1 MPFSRAASRARR
13 RWHDRAPGLPWRS
26 RTDRVLGGLAGG
38 IAEWIGWSS
47 VLVRALLAFA
57 LVGSGFG
64 PVLYVGAAVL
74 LPESDR
80 SVPPEERGLRLP
92 QGRDLERSALAL
104 VVALGVTLLLR
115 VVGIWMGGDL
125 SWPAALAAAGVSLAW
140 SRTDEERR
148 AVWRS
153 RLVRLPGDPE
163 PVARTTASRRATAAR
178 LVAGAILFLVG
189 AGWVLGASDPGTVAP
204 VFVATMATAGG
215 VALLAGP
222 WVSGLWRDLA
232 AERRARIRTEERAE
246 VAAQLHDS
254 VLQTLALI
262 QRHPETTRSVARLAR
277 QQERSL
283 RAWLFADEA
292 PPADDDPEAALA
304 TTFAEQLRAAVH
316 DVEDHHEVAVEL
328 VVVGDLD
335 RDARTD
341 AVVGAAR
348 EAVANAA
355 RHSGA
360 DAVSV
365 FAEVTPEAVT
375 VFVRDRGEGFAVD
388 EVPEDRRGVRE
399 SIVGRLAR
407 HGGTATVTSA
417 PGEGTEVALELPRR
431 TVAR

>member
-1 MPFSRAASRARR
+1 MPFSRAAARR

-47 VLVRALLAFA
+47 VLVRALLAFV

-64 PVLYVGAAVL
+64 PVLYVGASVL

-80 SVPPEERGLRLP
+80 SVRPEDRSIRLP

-104 VVALGVTLLLR
+104 VVALGLTLLLR

-125 SWPAALAAAGVSLAW
+125 SGPAALTAAGVSLAW
-140 SRTDEERR
+140 SRTDDERR
-148 AVWRS
+148 EFWRS

-163 PVARTTASRRATAAR
+163 PPARTTASRRATTVR
-178 LVAGAILFLVG
+178 LVAGAVLFLVG
-189 AGWVLGASDPGTVAP
+189 AGWVLGESDPGTVVP

-215 VALLAGP
+215 LALLAGP

-232 AERRARIRTEERAE
+232 SERRARIRTEERAE

-283 RAWLFADEA
+283 RAWLFDDEA
-292 PPADDDPEAALA
+292 PPAEGDPVAAP
-304 TTFAEQLRAAVH
+304 TTFAEQLRTAVH
-316 DVEDHHEVAVEL
+316 DVEDHHEVPVEL
-328 VVVGDLD
+328 VVVGDV
-335 RDARTD
+335 DADAHTA
-341 AVVGAAR
+341 AVVGATR
-348 EAVANAA
+348 EAVANAS

-365 FAEVTPEAVT
+365 FAEVTPDAVT

-388 EVPEDRRGVRE
+388 AVPDDRRGVRE

-407 HGGTATVTSA
+407 HGGSATITSSRE
-417 PGEGTEVALELPRR
+417 EGTEVALELPRR
-431 TVAR
+431 PVGR